1 MKYRSE
7 SSRSRRDAPHAD
19 AVQDGS
25 DGGYAGAR
33 SRGQHLASLA
43 KAGVLAL
50 IVAASTA
57 SLGALRTAAGGT
69 SGTNGF
75 AEVSRFLDNLAT
87 YLIYLAIPGG
97 ALGLIASGGM
107 LLAGNPE
114 GPKWLARS
122 AIGVG
127 VVLLA
132 KGIMA

>member
-1 MKYRSE
+1 MKYLSE
-7 SSRSRRDAPHAD
+7 SSRSRREPAHPDT
-19 AVQDGS
+19 VQGGPT
-25 DGGYAGAR
+25 GGYAGAR
-33 SRGQHLASLA
+33 PRAAHLTNLA
-43 KAGVLAL
+43 KASLLTL

-57 SLGALRTAAGGT
+57 SLSALRTAAGGT

-107 LLAGNPE
+107 LIAGNPE
-114 GPKWLARS
+114 APKWLARS